1 MEFNDTFLEILKER
15 DAFYKRGIQLASSKE
30 LTSETISE
38 VTAAF
43 AQAQSEFEPVTKN
56 KQGYGYKYA
65 TLESLLDA
73 TRPVLNKHGLS
84 LTQLV
89 DENNIL
95 HTRIFHSSG
104 EWFESRMKL
113 KEVSAS
119 DKKSYE
125 QAYGTMMTYMR
136 RYHALAVLGVQP
148 SNEDTDGR

>member
-1 MEFNDTFLEILKER
+1 MEMNELLIQLMKDR
-15 DAFYKRGIQLASSKE
+15 DAFYKRGIELSRSKMHSDSMKEIAS
-30 LTSETISE
+30 
-38 VTAAF
+38 AF
-43 AQAQSEFEPVTKN
+43 AKAQSEFEAVTKS

-73 TRPVLNKHGLS
+73 TRPVLNRNGLS
-84 LTQLV
+84 ITQFT

-95 HTRIFHSSG
+95 HTRILHSSG
-104 EWFESRMKL
+104 EWFESRMQL
-113 KEVSAS
+113 KEIEGTE
-119 DKKSYE
+119 KKSYE